1 MKEGASKMEGIAR
14 PGQIFIGLIALGGL
28 GMVTYPALE
37 RHPWHHYQ
45 FLLLLVIALVA
56 SRLKLKLPGL
66 TGNMSV
72 NLPFIL
78 IAVVELSLFEA
89 LLIALASTVAQCFP
103 KDGGRPQA
111 VRTLFNVSTMAV
123 AVGLAGLIFQGRM
136 PLPTAWVS
144 GSLLLALAGVTF
156 FLVQTIPVATII
168 ALTEGGAMVRIWS
181 SIVHLSFPYYVLSAG
196 VASIVTTASQHWG
209 WQVPLFVLPV
219 MYGVY
224 RSYQV
229 YFGRPET
236 SARPSALAKAAAAGN

>member
-1 MKEGASKMEGIAR
+1 MNEIPNRAKF
-14 PGQIFIGLIALGGL
+14 FIVVIMLAGTAITVYATLG
-28 GMVTYPALE
+28 V
-37 RHPWHHYQ
+37 HPWHYYQ
-45 FLLLLVIALVA
+45 FPLLLVSAVLA

-66 TGNMSV
+66 NGNMSV

-103 KDGGRPQA
+103 KEGGWPSA
-111 VRTLFNVSTMAV
+111 VKTVFNVSTMAV

-144 GSLLLALAGVTF
+144 GSLLLVLAGATF
-156 FLVQTIPVATII
+156 FLVQTLPVATII
-168 ALTEGGAMVRIWS
+168 ALTEGGTMPRIWS

-209 WQVPLFVLPV
+209 WQIPLLVLAV

-236 SARPSALAKAAAAGN
+236 SARPTALAKAAAAN

>member
-1 MKEGASKMEGIAR
+1 M
-14 PGQIFIGLIALGGL
+14 FIGAVATASCLTVASAIRLRQPMHYLQFFVIFALS
-28 GMVTYPALE
+28 
-37 RHPWHHYQ
+37 
-45 FLLLLVIALVA
+45 VIA

-78 IAVVELSLFEA
+78 IAVVELSLLEA

-103 KDGGRPQA
+103 KDGGWPKASQ
-111 VRTLFNVSTMAV
+111 TLFNVSTMAG
-123 AVGLAGLIFQGRM
+123 AVGMAGLIFQGRM

-144 GSLLLALAGVTF
+144 GSLLLALAGATF
-156 FLVQTIPVATII
+156 FMAQTLPVAAII
-168 ALTEGGAMVRIWS
+168 ALTEGGMMVRIWS
-181 SIVHLSFPYYVLSAG
+181 SIVQLSFPYYVLSAG

-209 WQVPLFVLPV
+209 WQVPLCVLPV

-229 YFGRPET
+229 YFGWPET
-236 SARPSALAKAAAAGN
+236 SARPSSLAKAAATSN

>member
-1 MKEGASKMEGIAR
+1 MTSQPKIAKL
-14 PGQIFIGLIALGGL
+14 FIGLMALGGL
-28 GMVTYPALE
+28 LSLSYGLLQI
-37 RHPWHHYQ
+37 HPLHHFR
-45 FLLLLVIALVA
+45 FLTLLVIALVA

-66 TGNMSV
+66 NGNMSV

-103 KDGGRPQA
+103 KDGGWPQA
-111 VRTLFNVSTMAV
+111 VKTLFNVSTMAV
-123 AVGLAGLIFQGRM
+123 AVGLAGLIFQGRL

-144 GSLLLALAGVTF
+144 GSLLLVLAGATF
-156 FLVQTIPVATII
+156 FLVQTLPVATII

-196 VASIVTTASQHWG
+196 VASIVTAASQHWG
-209 WQVPLFVLPV
+209 GPIPLLVLAV

-224 RSYQV
+224 RSYRV
-229 YFGRPET
+229 YFGRSQA
-236 SARPSALAKAAAAGN
+236 SARPSALAKAAAAH

>member
-1 MKEGASKMEGIAR
+1 MV
-14 PGQIFIGLIALGGL
+14 LGGL
-28 GMVTYPALE
+28 ASLSYGLLQI
-37 RHPWHHYQ
+37 HPLHYFR
-45 FLLLLVIALVA
+45 FLTLLAIALVA
-56 SRLKLKLPGL
+56 TRLKLKLPGL
-66 TGNMSV
+66 TGSMSM

-111 VRTLFNVSTMAV
+111 VKTLFNVSTMAV

-136 PLPTAWVS
+136 PMPTAWIS
-144 GSLLLALAGVTF
+144 GSLLLVLAGATF
-156 FLVQTIPVATII
+156 FLVQTLPVATII
-168 ALTEGGAMVRIWS
+168 ALTEGGTIPRIWS

-196 VASIVTTASQHWG
+196 VASIVTTATQHWG
-209 WQVPLFVLPV
+209 WQIPLLVLAV

-224 RSYQV
+224 RSYRV

-236 SARPSALAKAAAAGN
+236 SARPSALAKAAAAN

>member
-1 MKEGASKMEGIAR
+1 MG
-14 PGQIFIGLIALGGL
+14 LGGL
-28 GMVTYPALE
+28 LALSYGLLQI
-37 RHPWHHYQ
+37 HPLHHFR
-45 FLLLLVIALVA
+45 FLTLLAIALVA

-89 LLIALASTVAQCFP
+89 LLIALASTVAQCFR
-103 KDGGRPQA
+103 KEGGWPQ
-111 VRTLFNVSTMAV
+111 VVKTVFNVSTMAV

-144 GSLLLALAGVTF
+144 GSLLLALAAVTF
-156 FLVQTIPVATII
+156 FLFQTLPVATVI
-168 ALTEGGAMVRIWS
+168 ALTEGGTMLRIWS

-196 VASIVTTASQHWG
+196 VASLVTTASQHWG
-209 WQVPLFVLPV
+209 WQIPLLVLAV

-236 SARPSALAKAAAAGN
+236 SACPSALAKAATTSN

>member
-1 MKEGASKMEGIAR
+1 MCIR
-14 PGQIFIGLIALGGL
+14 D
-28 GMVTYPALE
+28 
-37 RHPWHHYQ
+37 R
-45 FLLLLVIALVA
+45 LVIALVA

-66 TGNMSV
+66 NGNMSV

-89 LLIALASTVAQCFP
+89 LLIALASTGAQCFP
-103 KDGGRPQA
+103 KGGGWPQA
-111 VRTLFNVSTMAV
+111 VKMLFNVSTMAV

-136 PLPTAWVS
+136 PLPPAWVP
-144 GSLLLALAGVTF
+144 GSLLLVLAGATF
-156 FLVQTIPVATII
+156 FLVQTLPVATII
-168 ALTEGGAMVRIWS
+168 ALTEGGTMPRIWS

-209 WQVPLFVLPV
+209 WQVPVLVLAV

-224 RSYQV
+224 RSYRV

-236 SARPSALAKAAAAGN
+236 SARPSILAKAAATSN

>member
-1 MKEGASKMEGIAR
+1 MGQLRSSALIFFGAVATGSCLIVASAIRQRQPMHYL
-14 PGQIFIGLIALGGL
+14 QFFVIFGLSLI
-28 GMVTYPALE
+28 
-37 RHPWHHYQ
+37 
-45 FLLLLVIALVA
+45 A

-89 LLIALASTVAQCFP
+89 LLIALASTVVQCFP
-103 KDGGRPQA
+103 KNGGRPQA
-111 VRTLFNVSTMAV
+111 VKMLFNVSTMAG

-136 PLPTAWVS
+136 PLPTAWLS
-144 GSLLLALAGVTF
+144 GSLLLAMAGATF
-156 FLVQTIPVATII
+156 FLVQTLPVAAII
-168 ALTEGGAMVRIWS
+168 ALTEGGTMVRTWS
-181 SIVHLSFPYYVLSAG
+181 SIVQLSFPYYVLSAG

-236 SARPSALAKAAAAGN
+236 SVRPTLAKAAATSN